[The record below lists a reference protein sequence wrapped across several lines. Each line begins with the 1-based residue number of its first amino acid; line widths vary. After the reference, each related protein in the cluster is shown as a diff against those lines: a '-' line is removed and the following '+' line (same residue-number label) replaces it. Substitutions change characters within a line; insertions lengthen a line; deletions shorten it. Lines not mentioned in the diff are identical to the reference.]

1 MRIPGPFAPLTPVA
15 SRVPSPGRVTP
26 VEWLLLVGAVV
37 AGALLRAWQVDTL
50 ALTHFDEGVYAF
62 SGYGIATGRDPAL
75 FPDQVK
81 FSPPVYFTLVAAANL
96 VGIAPEQSPFVVS
109 IVVGVLTIPM
119 LWWLVRGW
127 FGAIAAAAA
136 AWFLAMNE
144 FHILMSRTALTDVTF
159 ALTFLG
165 ALGAVRWALDR
176 GTIRAAALA
185 GIPVGLAWNTKYHGW
200 FALVIAAMV
209 IAGQWRLQGR
219 GWPATRQATVRWLVM
234 SAVALGCYLPWMAFI
249 QSQPGSSAGWVSYFA
264 TMLRLDWFGNF
275 WQQVQQQAYLEGP
288 WTRASAVAAL
298 AAAQLVAMGHGRSL
312 APWVP
317 AVAAGMALLVGGASV
332 PVLLMGVAVAGQW
345 RRGMTTAAWILAA
358 LVVLWVVMAPVYHPY
373 FRLLLPLA
381 VTWFALGGAGAESLA
396 RPAQRPW
403 PTLAVAGV
411 ALAVVGLLS
420 PRLPDPS
427 SPWRAARGL
436 VEAADQLSARVPA
449 GEPISVMGEPA
460 LAFYLHRRG
469 HPAWERGTLEAL
481 DTLVAPR
488 YLVTGI
494 YQRRAPLIQKRFEAR
509 ADQLE
514 LLARFPAGLP
524 SDLRLL
530 DNFLP
535 DSARVWMAHPDTTYD
550 LLLYR
555 FTPRGARSR

>member
-1 MRIPGPFAPLTPVA
+1 MPSRETVA
-15 SRVPSPGRVTP
+15 GRVTAM
-26 VEWLLLVGAVV
+26 EWLLLVGAVV
-37 AGALLRAWQVDTL
+37 VGALLRGWQADTL

-75 FPDQVK
+75 FPDQIK

-96 VGIAPEQSPFVVS
+96 LGVTPELAPFAVS
-109 IVVGVLTIPM
+109 IVVGVLTIPV

-127 FGAIAAAAA
+127 FGAISATAAT
-136 AWFLAMNE
+136 WFLAMNE
-144 FHILMSRTALTDVTF
+144 FHVLMSRTALTDVTF
-159 ALTFLG
+159 ALVFLL
-165 ALGAVRWALDR
+165 ALGAVRFALER
-176 GTIRAAALA
+176 GTMRAAVLA
-185 GIPVGLAWNTKYHGW
+185 GIPVGLAWHTKYHGW

-209 IAGQWRLQGR
+209 IGGQWRLQGR
-219 GWPATRQATVRWLVM
+219 GWPATRNALVRWLVM
-234 SAVALGCYLPWMAFI
+234 SVVALACYLPWMAFI

-275 WQQVQQQAYLEGP
+275 WQQVQQQGYLEGP

-298 AAAQLVAMGHGRSL
+298 VAAQLVAMGQSRSL

-317 AVAAGMALLVGGASV
+317 MGAAGIALLVGGAAV
-332 PVLLMGVAVAGQW
+332 PVVLMGAALAIHW
-345 RRGMTTAAWILAA
+345 RRGMTTAAWVLTA

-381 VTWFALGGAGAESLA
+381 VTWFALGGAGVEALA
-396 RPAQRPW
+396 RPTHRPW
-403 PTLAVAGV
+403 PSLAVAAV
-411 ALAVVGLLS
+411 ALGLVGVLS
-420 PRLPDPS
+420 PRMPDPS
-427 SPWRAARGL
+427 SPWRASRGL
-436 VEAADQLSARVPA
+436 VEAAEQLSDRVPV

-481 DTLVAPR
+481 DTLATPR

-494 YQRRAPLIQKRFEAR
+494 YQRRAPLIQKRFEER

-535 DSARVWMAHPDTTYD
+535 DSARVWMTHPDTTYD

-555 FTPRGARSR
+555 FTPRGARRP

>member
-1 MRIPGPFAPLTPVA
+1 MRIPGPFTPLTPLP
-15 SRVPSPGRVTP
+15 SRVPPPGRVTAT
-26 VEWLLLVGAVV
+26 EWMLLVGAVAV
-37 AGALLRAWQVDTL
+37 GALLRGWQADSL

-62 SGYGIATGRDPAL
+62 SGYGIATGNDPGL

-81 FSPPVYFTLVAAANL
+81 FSPPVYFTLVAAANVL
-96 VGIAPEQSPFVVS
+96 GMAPEQSPFVVS
-109 IVVGVLTIPM
+109 ILAGVLTIPV

-127 FGAIAAAAA
+127 FGAVAAATA

-144 FHILMSRTALTDVTF
+144 FHILMSRTALTDVMF
-159 ALTFLG
+159 ALVFVL
-165 ALGAVRWALDR
+165 ALGAVRLALER
-176 GTIRAAALA
+176 GTMRAAVLA

-219 GWPATRQATVRWLVM
+219 GWPATRNALVRWTVM
-234 SAVALGCYLPWMAFI
+234 CAVALALYLPWMAFI

-275 WQQVQQQAYLEGP
+275 WQQVQQQGYLEGP
-288 WTRASAVAAL
+288 WTRASALAALVAA
-298 AAAQLVAMGHGRSL
+298 QVVAMGQSRSL

-317 AVAAGMALLVGGASV
+317 VLAAGIALLVGGAAV
-332 PVLLMGVAVAGQW
+332 PVLLMGAAVAVQW
-345 RRGMTTAAWILAA
+345 RRGMTTAVWVLTA
-358 LVVLWVVMAPVYHPY
+358 LVALWVVMAPVYHPY

-381 VTWFALGGAGAESLA
+381 VTWFALGGAGVEALA
-396 RPAQRPW
+396 RPAERRW
-403 PTLAVAGV
+403 P
-411 ALAVVGLLS
+411 ALAAAAAALALVGVLS
-420 PRLPDPS
+420 PRIPDPS
-427 SPWRAARGL
+427 SPWRSSRGL
-436 VEAADQLSARVPA
+436 VDAADQLSARVPA

-469 HPAWERGTLEAL
+469 HPAWERGTLEGL
-481 DTLVAPR
+481 DTLAAPR

-494 YQRRAPLIQKRFEAR
+494 YQRRAPLIQKRFAER